1 MTNTEIATSYMP
13 GDQSGDII
21 LQTPIHWMGQ
31 LYSRNQDTES
41 LTWQLMMVYLL

>member
-31 LYSRNQDTES
+31 LTAGIKIQSH
-41 LTWQLMMVYLL
+41 